1 MFDFSN
7 YSTNA
12 KYYDDNSSKIFIGK
26 MNNETVGVLIEKFV
40 GLKPKIYLFLEDNNE
55 HEKTK
60 GQQLVIMNI
69 KTYC

>member
-26 MNNETVGVLIEKFV
+26 MNNETGGVLIEKFV

>member
-1 MFDFSN
+1 MFGFSN

-26 MNNETVGVLIEKFV
+26 MNETGGVLIEKFV
-40 GLKPKIYLFLEDNNE
+40 GLKPKIYSFLEDNNE